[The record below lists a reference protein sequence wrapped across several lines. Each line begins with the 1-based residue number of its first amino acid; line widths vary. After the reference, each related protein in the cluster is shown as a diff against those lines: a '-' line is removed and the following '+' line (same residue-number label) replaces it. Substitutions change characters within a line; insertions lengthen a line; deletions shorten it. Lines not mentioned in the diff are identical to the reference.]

1 MRAILIAS
9 FTLLSVIFISSCKQE
24 TVATCGVP
32 SGTVTLNATTTSAT
46 FKWNTVSG
54 ATSYKIQYHFT
65 NSTGWLTASTTA
77 DSLNVTGLTPSSLY
91 EWEVE
96 TICNNG
102 VPVYSYPTGFATAT
116 PGTWTFNSATYTALV
131 TQVSGNVLSATGSNP
146 NGTLSVYFP
155 GSSLP
160 TTAGNYTI
168 ARYNG
173 TPAAN
178 TVSLVM
184 TIGGNTYNSTGTGS
198 AIVNVSGGKV
208 GVSMANVEMQNTTLA
223 SDSGQ
228 IGIGVL
234 TQP

>member
-1 MRAILIAS
+1 MRATLFATLTILSI
-9 FTLLSVIFISSCKQE
+9 IFISSCKKD
-24 TVATCGVP
+24 TVGSCAVP
-32 SGTVTLNATTTSAT
+32 SGTVTLNTTTTSAT
-46 FKWNTVSG
+46 FKWTAISG
-54 ATSYKIQYHFT
+54 ATAYNVQFHIT
-65 NSTGWLTASTTA
+65 NSTSWTTAGTSA
-77 DSLNVTGLTPSSLY
+77 DSLNVSGLTPSSLY
-91 EWEVE
+91 EWKVQ
-96 TICNNG
+96 TVCDNG
-102 VPVYSYPTGFATAT
+102 VPVYSYPIGFATAT
-116 PGTWTFNSATYTALV
+116 SGTWTFNSATYAALV
-131 TQVSGNVLSATGSNP
+131 TQVSGNVLSATSSNP

-160 TTAGNYTI
+160 ATAGNYTI

-184 TIGGNTYNSTGTGS
+184 NIGSNTYNSTGTGS
-198 AIVNVSGGKV
+198 IIVNVSGGKV